1 MVRCLAGLV
10 VGCSVFIACAE
21 PGGRATFP
29 PETVDVA
36 EVEAEVFVPPDQ
48 TGPEPEP
55 EVVEVLPETVAETL
69 PEVETAAETSPEVV
83 ETEVVDCE
91 QGCLPISVTG
101 APTGVQFR
109 QFPSQARPTLR
120 GGEAPSGAWVL
131 RGINFYSSGTFATG
145 IEVVFSNHGAT
156 AGRIAFE
163 GEALA
168 MALDLDLDVTVT
180 AFGTTASDSARSVA
194 SLGGC
199 HEVVGSRFFGSFGSC
214 GAGLETER
222 ALDYE
227 NGAQLIIG
235 VEMSREALIG
245 LLPPDQQEAGE
256 FAIVGPMYLVSTFEK
271 P

>member
-21 PGGRATFP
+21 PGGRATFA
-29 PETVDVA
+29 PEVDAVDAA

-48 TGPEPEP
+48 SEPEP
-55 EVVEVLPETVAETL
+55 EVIEALPETVVETIAET
-69 PEVETAAETSPEVV
+69 VAETSPEVV
-83 ETEVVDCE
+83 EPEVVDCE

-109 QFPSQARPTLR
+109 QFPTQARPTLR
-120 GGEAPSGAWVL
+120 GGDAPSGQWVL
-131 RGINFYSSGTFATG
+131 KVISFYSSGTFATG
-145 IEVVFSNHGAT
+145 IDVVFSNHGAT

-199 HEVVGSRFFGSFGSC
+199 HDVVGSRFLGAFGSC
-214 GAGLETER
+214 GSGLETER